1 MSLSLFPGLDPE
13 PWKKSCDECES
24 VESKFPCPVYNCSK
38 HGNEAIKW
46 THGGDCGGGFRLY
59 SNGKEKCQ
67 KCGKEFV
74 FCLQNFCCYDSSKNQ
89 KQYSYSK
96 IKNIIAK
103 LIGMDTRNFSA
114 NFLWL
119 LSMSIDKQ
127 YKDYPERFAD

>member
-1 MSLSLFPGLDPE
+1 MNFDPE
-13 PWKKSCDECES
+13 PLKKSCDDCES
-24 VESKFPCPVYNCSK
+24 VESKYPCPVYNCSK
-38 HGNEAIKW
+38 HGNEDIKW
-46 THGGDCGGGFRLY
+46 TRGGGCGGGFRLY

-74 FCLQNFCCYDSSKNQ
+74 FCLQNYSCYDSSKNQ

-103 LIGMDTRNFSA
+103 RTGMDTRNVSA

-119 LSMSIDKQ
+119 LSMCIDKQ

>member
-1 MSLSLFPGLDPE
+1 MNFDLG
-13 PWKKSCDECES
+13 PWEKSCDECES
-24 VESKFPCPVYNCSK
+24 VESKYACPVYNCSK

-46 THGGDCGGGFRLY
+46 KHGGDCGGGLRLY

-67 KCGKEFV
+67 KCGEEFV
-74 FCLQNFCCYDSSKNQ
+74 FCLQNYSCYDSSKNQ

-96 IKNIIAK
+96 IKNIIYK
-103 LIGMDTRNFSA
+103 LVGFDTRNVSQT
-114 NFLWL
+114 FLFA

>member
-1 MSLSLFPGLDPE
+1 MNFDLE

-24 VESKFPCPVYNCSK
+24 IESKYACPVYNCSK
-38 HGNEAIKW
+38 HGNEEIKW
-46 THGGDCGGGFRLY
+46 THRGGCGGGFRLY

-74 FCLQNFCCYDSSKNQ
+74 FCLQNYSCNDSSKNQ

>member
-1 MSLSLFPGLDPE
+1 MNFGPY
-13 PWKKSCDECES
+13 PWKKSCDDCES
-24 VESKFPCPVYNCSK
+24 VESKYACPVYNCSK

-46 THGGDCGGGFRLY
+46 THGGGCGGGYRLY

-89 KQYSYSK
+89 KQLSYSK
-96 IKNIIAK
+96 IKNIIVGGMNIRNVSPTFLM
-103 LIGMDTRNFSA
+103 LIM
-114 NFLWL
+114 
-119 LSMSIDKQ
+119 MSIDQQ

>member
-1 MSLSLFPGLDPE
+1 MNFDLE

-24 VESKFPCPVYNCSK
+24 IESKYACPVYNCSK
-38 HGNEAIKW
+38 HGNEEIKW
-46 THGGDCGGGFRLY
+46 KHGGDCGGGFRLY

-74 FCLQNFCCYDSSKNQ
+74 FCLQNYSCYDSSKNQ

-103 LIGMDTRNFSA
+103 LTGMDTRNFSA

>member
-1 MSLSLFPGLDPE
+1 MMNFGPY
-13 PWKKSCDECES
+13 PWKKSCDDCES
-24 VESKFPCPVYNCSK
+24 VESKYACPVYNCSK

-46 THGGDCGGGFRLY
+46 THGGGCGGGYRLY

-89 KQYSYSK
+89 KQLSYSK
-96 IKNIIAK
+96 IKNIIVGGMNIRNVSPTFLM
-103 LIGMDTRNFSA
+103 LIM
-114 NFLWL
+114 
-119 LSMSIDKQ
+119 MSIDQQ

>member
-1 MSLSLFPGLDPE
+1 MNFVLE

-24 VESKFPCPVYNCSK
+24 VESKYACPVYNCSK
-38 HGNEAIKW
+38 HGNEEIKW
-46 THGGDCGGGFRLY
+46 THGGGCGGGFRLY

-74 FCLQNFCCYDSSKNQ
+74 FCLQNYSCYDSSKNQ

-96 IKNIIAK
+96 IKNIIVRRA
-103 LIGMDTRNFSA
+103 GMETNNVSA
-114 NFLWL
+114 NFFWL
-119 LSMSIDKQ
+119 LSKCIDKQ

>member
-1 MSLSLFPGLDPE
+1 MNFDPE
-13 PWKKSCDECES
+13 PWKKSCDDCES
-24 VESKFPCPVYNCSK
+24 VESKYPCPVYNCSK
-38 HGNEAIKW
+38 HGNEAINWK
-46 THGGDCGGGFRLY
+46 HGGNCGGGLRLY

-67 KCGKEFV
+67 KCGEEFV
-74 FCLQNFCCYDSSKNQ
+74 FCLQNYSCYDSSKNQ

-103 LIGMDTRNFSA
+103 RTGMDTRNVSA

-119 LSMSIDKQ
+119 LSMCIDKQ

>member
-1 MSLSLFPGLDPE
+1 MSFDRE

-24 VESKFPCPVYNCSK
+24 VESKYACPVYNCSK

-46 THGGDCGGGFRLY
+46 THGGGCGGGFRLY

-74 FCLQNFCCYDSSKNQ
+74 FCLQNYSCYDSSKNQ
-89 KQYSYSK
+89 KQYSK
-96 IKNIIAK
+96 IKIRNMVEK
-103 LIGMDTRNFSA
+103 LVEMYAINVRSSFFFSIRV
-114 NFLWL
+114 
-119 LSMSIDKQ
+119 SIDKQ